1 MFFSSWLRN
10 RNSNPRA
17 RRATAARPKHT
28 RFRPL
33 LEVLED
39 RCVPT
44 AGFLDPTFGT
54 TGVVTTQVSPYV
66 SEYAGVAI
74 YAPGTANAGKIVTV
88 GQGSV
93 TTGKNSFN
101 TFALVRYNQNGSLD
115 STFGTGGIV
124 QNTLGGSADGT
135 AVALVGD
142 KIVAGGT
149 FEKVEH
155 GAITTAFALARFNAD
170 GSLDQTFGS
179 GGTVITSFSPSG
191 DHALEIAVQADGK
204 IVLAGYTYLPVGKK
218 VNHFDFAVA
227 RYTPNGALDAT
238 FGNGGKVTIDVGE
251 SLESFYPGQRNMDMA
266 LSGDRID
273 LAGIGGTSENLYV
286 AQLTAT
292 GQLDPSFGV
301 GGVVKGGQCNDLAL
315 AAQSDGKVVV
325 AFKDITVAGKHVT
338 RLLANGS
345 PDTTF
350 GTGGTVAVPDPGG
363 VPFAMKVDPL
373 GRFVIGGWQL
383 GTTFMVLRLTSAGAL
398 DSSFGVGG
406 IGTSG
411 NLVSLDDTYG
421 GFGMAL
427 QPDGKPV
434 LVSTTRDYKSAV
446 ARFDGD
452 PAPQIGSFT
461 ASPNPVT
468 AGSSVTLTASNLT
481 DTNPGA
487 TITQVAFSYIDN
499 SGNQHLLGDAAQTS
513 PGVWTLSF
521 SPSTSGLTS
530 GTYTLLAQ
538 AEDSYGVFGDPFA
551 ITETVN

>member
-1 MFFSSWLRN
+1 
-10 RNSNPRA
+10 
-17 RRATAARPKHT
+17 
-28 RFRPL
+28 L
-33 LEVLED
+33 LELLED

-54 TGVVTTQVSPYV
+54 TGVVTTQVAPGGLN
-66 SEYAGVAI
+66 EYASVAI

-88 GQGSV
+88 AQGSGV
-93 TTGKNSFN
+93 TTGKNSFD

-124 QNTLGGSADGT
+124 QNTLGGSADDT

-142 KIVAGGT
+142 KILAGGNYSRAS
-149 FEKVEH
+149 E
-155 GAITTAFALARFNAD
+155 GAQAFALARFNAD
-170 GSLDQTFGS
+170 GSLDQTFGT
-179 GGTVITSFSPSG
+179 GGKVVTSFSEAG
-191 DHALEIAVQADGK
+191 DRALEMAVQADGK
-204 IVLAGYTYLPVGKK
+204 IVLAGYTYLTIAKR

-251 SLESFYPGQRNMDMA
+251 SLEPFYPGQRNMDMV

-273 LAGIGGTSENLYV
+273 LAGIGYTSENLYV

-301 GGVVKGGQCNDLAL
+301 GGVVKGVGCNDLAL

-325 AFKDITVAGKHVT
+325 AFKDFTVGGKHVT

-350 GTGGTVAVPDPGG
+350 GTSGTVAVPDPLPGFD
-363 VPFAMKVDPL
+363 VPFAMKFDPL
-373 GRFVIGGWQL
+373 GRFVIGGWQQGATN

-411 NLVSLDDTYG
+411 NLVNLNGTYAAVA
-421 GFGMAL
+421 MAL

-434 LVSTTRDYKSAV
+434 LVSATQDYKSAV

-468 AGSSVTLTASNLT
+468 ASGSVMLTASNLT

-487 TITQVAFSYIDN
+487 TITQVAFYYIDN
-499 SGNQHLLGDAAQTS
+499 SGNQHLLGYAAQTS

-521 SPSTSGLTS
+521 SPSTFSLTS
-530 GTYTLLAQ
+530 GTDTLLAQ
-538 AEDSYGVFGDPFA
+538 AEDSYGVFSDPFA
-551 ITETVN
+551 LTLTVQ